1 MADKK
6 IKVQVD
12 VETDVEP
19 SLRQLRELKKQL
31 KDTAVGSQDFIN
43 LQRQIDDVNDSLV
56 GARAGAGNFADVLGQ
71 LPGPI
76 GAIGGQLSGTIAT
89 LKQFSG
95 IKISNVQASFVEL
108 GNDIVDTAKGIG
120 NLTGITK
127 VYTVINNALARS
139 FTAIGIA
146 EGTAA
151 AGATAFAAALT
162 ATGVGA
168 IVVAIGVAVTALIE
182 LGKELYATA
191 TGERELQRAIDK
203 TNASI
208 EAQARLFD
216 LNAKSAENR
225 RKVTIAQM
233 KAQGKTEEEIRK
245 YNIDQ
250 SYKDY
255 EAAFAAEQEAVKI
268 YNEGLGKLD
277 AEGLKKAQ
285 ENLDKRQ
292 QATKDAYASYL
303 ETGYNAKAEELK
315 SEEAKNKELA
325 DKNRAASD
333 KKKEQKQREIDEQ
346 NKLRD
351 SELAEI
357 RKGEEDAFKATLTER
372 EKTEYEINQK
382 YSSLVASAIKYN
394 QDTTL
399 LETGRQAELTTMR
412 TKFAEEDAAKQKEID
427 DKKKEELL
435 KQQADERGIL
445 LTGLQTRLED
455 LDAQN
460 QLVEF
465 DFEQDLARLAQQRDI
480 LRQQEETELQN
491 TELTEFQKTEIRK
504 KYADARKGIT
514 DQEIATEKAAAAAKQ
529 EINMAYLGLFQ
540 QFGNVLGQVAGK
552 NKALAIAGV
561 IIQQAASIGQIIAS
575 TGIANAK
582 AVAASP
588 LTFGMPWV
596 AINTVSAGLSIAA
609 SVAGAVKSIQQIN
622 QAAAQ
627 AGVTGGGGGGS
638 VSGGASIAP
647 PRVAGAAAP
656 QINTTGGM
664 NPNSQIAETLSA
676 AQRPVRAYVVSGDV
690 SSQQALDRRTSRAAT
705 FTGG

>member
-12 VETDVEP
+12 VETNVEP
-19 SLRQLRELKKQL
+19 SLQQLRELKKQL
-31 KDTAVGSQDFIN
+31 KATAAGSQEFIN
-43 LQRQIDDVNDSLV
+43 LQRQIDDVQDSLA

-76 GAIGGQLSGTIAT
+76 GAIGGQLSGTIQT

-95 IKISNVQASFVEL
+95 IKISNIQASFVEL

-120 NLTGITK
+120 ELTGITK
-127 VYTVINNALARS
+127 VYTVINGFLAKS

-168 IVVAIGVAVTALIE
+168 IVVAIGLAVSALIE
-182 LGKELYATA
+182 MGKELYATA

-203 TNASI
+203 TNAALES
-208 EAQARLFD
+208 QQRLLD
-216 LNAKSAENR
+216 LNSKSAENR
-225 RKVTIAQM
+225 RKVTLAQM
-233 KAQGKTEEEIRK
+233 RAQGKSEAEIRK

-250 SYKDY
+250 SYADY
-255 EAAFAAEQEAVKI
+255 QAAFAAEQEAVKI
-268 YNEGLGKLD
+268 YNESLGKLD
-277 AEGLKKAQ
+277 AEAFKAVSD
-285 ENLDKRQ
+285 NLAKRQ
-292 QATKDAYASYL
+292 QASKDAYADYL
-303 ETGYNAKAEELK
+303 ATGYNARAEERK
-315 SEEAKNKELA
+315 EEETAAKEAA
-325 DKNRAASD
+325 DRNRQASD
-333 KKKEQKQREIDEQ
+333 KKKDQKQREIEEQ
-346 NKLRD
+346 RRLREQ
-351 SELAEI
+351 ELGEI

-372 EKTEYEINQK
+372 ERTEYEINQK
-382 YSSLVASAIKYN
+382 YSSLVATATKYN
-394 QDTTL
+394 QDTAL
-399 LETGRQAELTTMR
+399 LEAGRQAELTTMR
-412 TKFAEEDAAKQKEID
+412 NKFAEEDATKQKEID
-427 DKKKEELL
+427 EKKKEQLL
-435 KQQADERGIL
+435 KQQADERGII
-445 LTGLQTRLED
+445 LTGLQSKLED
-455 LDAQN
+455 LDREN
-460 QLVEF
+460 QLVDF
-465 DFEQDLARLAQQRDI
+465 DFEQDLARFAEQRSILAE
-480 LRQQEETELQN
+480 QEKIELEN

-504 KYADARKGIT
+504 KYADARKQIS
-514 DQEIATEKAAAAAKQ
+514 DQEIATEKAANEAKH

-540 QFGNVLGQVAGK
+540 QFGSVLGQVAGK

-627 AGVTGGGGGGS
+627 AGVQGGGGS
-638 VSGGASIAP
+638 TSTGGASIAP

-664 NPNSQIAETLSA
+664 NPSSQIAETISA
-676 AQRPVRAYVVSGDV
+676 ARAPVRAYVVSGEI

>member
-1 MADKK
+1 
-6 IKVQVD
+6 
-12 VETDVEP
+12 
-19 SLRQLRELKKQL
+19 
-31 KDTAVGSQDFIN
+31 
-43 LQRQIDDVNDSLV
+43 
-56 GARAGAGNFADVLGQ
+56 

-76 GAIGGQLSGTIAT
+76 GAIGGQLSGTIQT
-89 LKQFSG
+89 LKQFGSLKLTNIQG
-95 IKISNVQASFVEL
+95 SFVEL
-108 GNDIVDTAKGIG
+108 GNDLVDTAKGIG

-127 VYTVINNALARS
+127 VYTVINGALARS

-151 AGATAFAAALT
+151 AGATAFATALT

-168 IVVAIGVAVTALIE
+168 IVVAIGLAVSALIDMA
-182 LGKELYATA
+182 KELYATA
-191 TGERELQRAIDK
+191 TGEKELQRAVEK
-203 TNASI
+203 TNAAI

-233 KAQGKTEEEIRK
+233 KAQGKTEAEIRK
-245 YNIDQ
+245 YQIDQ
-250 SYKDY
+250 SYADY

-268 YNEGLGKLD
+268 YNQGLGKLD

-292 QATKDAYASYL
+292 QASKDAYATYL

-315 SEEAKNKELA
+315 SEQARQKELA
-325 DKNRAASD
+325 SKGQQIAD
-333 KKKEQKQREIDEQ
+333 KKKEQKLKEIEDQRRLREQ
-346 NKLRD
+346 
-351 SELAEI
+351 ELGEV

-382 YSSLVASAIKYN
+382 YSALVATAIKYN
-394 QDTTL
+394 QDTVL

-412 TKFAEEDAAKQKEID
+412 TKFAEEDATKQKEID
-427 DKKKEELL
+427 DKKKEELR
-435 KQQADERGIL
+435 KQQEDERGIL

-455 LDAQN
+455 LDRQN

-465 DFEQDLARLAQQRDI
+465 DFEQDLIRLGEQRQI
-480 LRQQEETELQN
+480 LADQEAIELQN

-504 KYADARKGIT
+504 KYADARKAIS
-514 DQEIATEKAAAAAKQ
+514 DQEIATERAANEAKH

-540 QFGNVLGQVAGK
+540 QFGSVLGQVAGK

-627 AGVTGGGGGGS
+627 AGVPGGGGGS
-638 VSGGASIAP
+638 AASGASIAP

-664 NPNSQIAETLSA
+664 NPSSQIAETLSA